1 MKVLESFLL
10 FSILE
15 KEGVGMTMNEA
26 SEQYKIP
33 PEILR
38 EYEKLGL
45 CGAVKKIMG
54 AWQYDDSDLKNLSL
68 IMTLHHTGFTPEEIE
83 DYMRLMLEENAT
95 QEERLRILDRKR
107 ADALDEI
114 HFHEQQ
120 LECLD
125 YLRHKIRC
133 KTQENLSA
141 LNGEPSSGTA

>member
-45 CGAVKKIMG
+45 CGAVKKFWAHGNM
-54 AWQYDDSDLKNLSL
+54 
-68 IMTLHHTGFTPEEIE
+68 MTLT
-83 DYMRLMLEENAT
+83 
-95 QEERLRILDRKR
+95 
-107 ADALDEI
+107 
-114 HFHEQQ
+114 
-120 LECLD
+120 
-125 YLRHKIRC
+125 
-133 KTQENLSA
+133 
-141 LNGEPSSGTA
+141 